1 MSEAIKFLLPDDRI
15 PKAWYNLVA
24 DLPRPLPPVLNPAT
38 GKPIGPEDLAPLFP
52 MSLILQEAS
61 TEREIEIPDPV
72 RDVYKLWRPTPLRR
86 ARSLERL
93 LDTPARIFYKDES
106 AAPTGSF
113 KPNEAVAQAF
123 YIREAG
129 AKKIITGTGAG
140 QWGSAIAFAGARFGL
155 EVKIFMVK
163 LSNEQKPLCRT
174 LMETYGA
181 TCILS
186 PSTETEAGRR
196 VLAADPNSL
205 GSIAIVA
212 SEMLE
217 LAARDPE
224 AHLGM
229 ASLLNY
235 PILHHTVIGLE
246 AVEQMEMAGYW
257 PDIIIGCVGGGSNFL
272 GLSGPFLSKMLREKR
287 NLRAIA
293 AEPAACP
300 SLTRG
305 RYAYDF
311 LDSAH
316 LSPLAKMYTVGSNFI
331 MPPSF
336 HAGGLRYHGVAPL
349 VSHLKELGLIEAIA
363 LPQKSCFEAG
373 VMFARCE
380 GIVPSPESNHAVRVA
395 IDEALKCK
403 QEGKARTIL
412 FNLSGNGNFDM
423 QAYADYLA
431 GKLEDRDLD
440 QTALDAA
447 FAELPTLAAA

>member
-1 MSEAIKFLLPDDRI
+1 
-15 PKAWYNLVA
+15 
-24 DLPRPLPPVLNPAT
+24 
-38 GKPIGPEDLAPLFP
+38 
-52 MSLILQEAS
+52 
-61 TEREIEIPDPV
+61 
-72 RDVYKLWRPTPLRR
+72 
-86 ARSLERL
+86 
-93 LDTPARIFYKDES
+93 
-106 AAPTGSF
+106 
-113 KPNEAVAQAF
+113 
-123 YIREAG
+123 
-129 AKKIITGTGAG
+129 
-140 QWGSAIAFAGARFGL
+140 
-155 EVKIFMVK
+155 
-163 LSNEQKPLCRT
+163 
-174 LMETYGA
+174 
-181 TCILS
+181 
-186 PSTETEAGRR
+186 
-196 VLAADPNSL
+196 
-205 GSIAIVA
+205 
-212 SEMLE
+212 
-217 LAARDPE
+217 
-224 AHLGM
+224 
-229 ASLLNY
+229 
-235 PILHHTVIGLE
+235 
-246 AVEQMEMAGYW
+246 
-257 PDIIIGCVGGGSNFL
+257 
-272 GLSGPFLSKMLREKR
+272 MLREKR

-316 LSPLAKMYTVGSNFI
+316 VSPLAKMYTLGSNFI

-380 GIVPSPESNHAVRVA
+380 GIVPAPELNHAVRVA